1 MAPLNDSLLSAIL
14 PDNWTSH
21 TVEAASPKVSGDV
34 VQGALLVAIALL
46 GICMNL
52 FLLLAILPNPRMR
65 SVRQVL
71 LVHLGFVGLVT
82 SLVLTLPAGVLQLVF
97 AVSYTPH
104 TRDVSSDVKIVSTVT
119 ASMPGLS
126 ESHNVLREA
135 PVGFLESDIAL
146 EETSNLLEDVRGLQ
160 GGWCTAVGVAGV
172 LLTSAG
178 VWTVAALAW
187 DKHRAIAAPSAPPA
201 CGQATDHDG
210 VAGFLVGGGRG
221 LGAAPRDGRWRLPL
235 RSGPV
240 DVQPARR
247 QRTRALAL
255 PAGGAAGRGSAAGA
269 DALLLRPHLPHRA
282 RAKLAYRRHYAP
294 HGHAHPGAD
303 RSASG
308 AFGQQRYAASRNASH
323 GYHRSAGRLLRG
335 QLRPVGGAAVSPGHH
350 GSSSCGSSCVH
361 GCGASARRA
370 AYCCHGVRTAQ
381 QQPANFLFFASSPA
395 ACNGCVTSDDADV
408 LASSRSPGTPPL
420 CTLVRSHPEWSGLGG
435 DGGGAAATAAG
446 MRRTCSLQA
455 PGRHGEQLKL
465 DDIALPRPHSYN
477 VLTPREHPRID
488 ETVT

>member
-187 DKHRAIAAPSAPPA
+187 DKHRAIAAPLHHPLVAKRLTMTAWLASLW
-201 CGQATDHDG
+201 G
-210 VAGFLVGGGRG
+210 VA
-221 LGAAPRDGRWRLPL
+221 A
-235 RSGPV
+235 
-240 DVQPARR
+240 
-247 QRTRALAL
+247 ALAL
-255 PAGGAAGRGSAAGA
+255 PPVMGGGDYRFVPALWMCSLHAGSAPGRWHSLLVVLLGVVAPLALMLYCYAHIFRIARAQSSRIAATMLRMVTLIQAPIAPPPARSASSVMRLRGTRAMATIVQLVGSCVASYVPWAALLLHQAITEVPPAGLLASTAAVLLHAAPLTAATVYGLRNSNLRTSFFRFVSRRLQRLCHVRRRRRPSLKSLTRNSSALYARKVPIQNGVGSAA
-269 DALLLRPHLPHRA
+269 
-282 RAKLAYRRHYAP
+282 
-294 HGHAHPGAD
+294 
-303 RSASG
+303 
-308 AFGQQRYAASRNASH
+308 AAA
-323 GYHRSAGRLLRG
+323 
-335 QLRPVGGAAVSPGHH
+335 
-350 GSSSCGSSCVH
+350 
-361 GCGASARRA
+361 
-370 AYCCHGVRTAQ
+370 
-381 QQPANFLFFASSPA
+381 
-395 ACNGCVTSDDADV
+395 
-408 LASSRSPGTPPL
+408 
-420 CTLVRSHPEWSGLGG
+420 
-435 DGGGAAATAAG
+435 AAATAAG